1 MLITDG
7 EDGKKE
13 LTNSMKYEYIENKV
27 IIDSIV
33 ISNSASTE
41 LENLA
46 KETGKNIV
54 SKGNLKLTSISNVIN
69 NTLLRFSQ

>member
-69 NTLLRFSQ
+69 NTLLRFS